1 MTKAFLH
8 IKRFFILIGLQVI
21 VLNNVQIS
29 GYLNPYIYILF
40 IMLLPPKMPKAL
52 VLSLAFLTGF
62 TVDVFENSY
71 GIRAAASVFMAYV
84 RPTVL
89 SLVSVKGGEDL
100 ETIGI
105 RQLRFARFFT
115 YSGILCILHHFTLFY
130 IEAFRLNE
138 FIDTFVR
145 ALTSTVISL
154 LIILLIESVRS
165 NSHK

>member
-71 GIRAAASVFMAYV
+71 GIHAAASVFMAYA

>member
-71 GIRAAASVFMAYV
+71 GIHAAASVFMAYV